1 MPYGL
6 SGWEGRGEDGREEV
20 EMELFM
26 GCGELQIWRLDGG
39 EKQTDMGGL
48 GCHLASSDVQ
58 SKLQPRAMSG
68 SMTLDPAAG
77 VCVDF
82 HGYVTT
88 EDHKEACSWS
98 GLSPEAMLMH
108 EGHGVSV
115 AILI

>member
-6 SGWEGRGEDGREEV
+6 SGWEGRGEDGREGV

-26 GCGELQIWRLDGG
+26 GCGEKQIWRLDGG

-68 SMTLDPAAG
+68 SMTLQLQQG
-77 VCVDF
+77 SV
-82 HGYVTT
+82 
-88 EDHKEACSWS
+88 
-98 GLSPEAMLMH
+98 L
-108 EGHGVSV
+108 VSV
-115 AILI
+115 AMLPLKTIRKPAPGLGSHLRPC